1 MTDFWEMMDAE
12 TISLMLIGVVAIF
25 GLQNSMAMA
34 MRHHLFRNLSGKSP
48 CDRLLGSPQAYIG
61 PVPVAFFAAFYYLL
75 LLGLLFNRLLGG
87 EMILNWLSPLILI
100 SLPVTAYYAWLLF
113 FKLRIRCMG
122 CVRIQIFNLL
132 IVVSYL
138 STMVLF

>member
-1 MTDFWEMMDAE
+1 MTDFGEMIYADM
-12 TISLMLIGVVAIF
+12 ISLMLIGVAAIF

-87 EMILNWLSPLILI
+87 EMILIWLSPLVLI

-113 FKLRIRCMG
+113 FKLRIRCMV
-122 CVRIQIFNLL
+122 CVRIQVINVMIALILL
-132 IVVSYL
+132 GL
-138 STMVLF
+138 N

>member
-1 MTDFWEMMDAE
+1 MMDAE
-12 TISLMLIGVVAIF
+12 TIFLMLIGVAAMF
-25 GLQNSMAMA
+25 GLQGSLAMA

-87 EMILNWLSPLILI
+87 EMIMNWLSPLILI

-113 FKLRIRCMG
+113 FKLRIRCMV
-122 CVRIQIFNLL
+122 CVRIQVINVMIALLSLGLNLL
-132 IVVSYL
+132 N
-138 STMVLF
+138 